1 MHIKF
6 FERVLNHL
14 SLNYNSVLCNSLY
27 FGKMGGA
34 IFYYH
39 YYKKT
44 RKRYYEDYAGM
55 LLDSIIT
62 NYKHNSEIRFADG
75 LCGIGWGIEYLLQNK
90 MILGDSDDI
99 LENIDKKVMEINL
112 CRLTDFS
119 LDSGLNG
126 ILQYCIARLTSK
138 ERHWGRNPFN
148 RDYMDELKWIVEQPN
163 IPIYPSLRRKFEM
176 YFSKPY
182 VMTAIIP
189 HNILVEPINIKDN
202 FPNIPIGIY
211 KGLTSYAL
219 NTLLR

>member
-75 LCGIGWGIEYLLQNK
+75 LCGIGWG
-90 MILGDSDDI
+90 
-99 LENIDKKVMEINL
+99 LE
-112 CRLTDFS
+112 S
-119 LDSGLNG
+119 
-126 ILQYCIARLTSK
+126 
-138 ERHWGRNPFN
+138 
-148 RDYMDELKWIVEQPN
+148 
-163 IPIYPSLRRKFEM
+163 
-176 YFSKPY
+176 
-182 VMTAIIP
+182 
-189 HNILVEPINIKDN
+189 
-202 FPNIPIGIY
+202 
-211 KGLTSYAL
+211 
-219 NTLLR
+219 